1 MRLNKFG
8 YPLVIK
14 PIDGNHGKGNTTNI
28 TTWEQAEKA
37 FEAAKLYNRSLIVE
51 KFITGYD
58 FRALVINYKF
68 ICAALRTPASVVGDG
83 EHTIQ
88 WLVDETNKDPR
99 RGYGH
104 EKVLTQIK
112 IDDFTWKMLND
123 AGITPG
129 THSGQRRKGVTETHR
144 QPFNRR
150 HIHRCYRRGTPRQ
163 YFHV

>member
-1 MRLNKFG
+1 MLLEAAEIPVPRGTVIRTLEGLEAAIDKFG

-28 TTWEQAEKA
+28 TNWDQAQKA
-37 FEAAKLYNRSLIVE
+37 FEAAKQYNSSLIVE
-51 KFITGYD
+51 RYLTGFD

-88 WLVDETNKDPR
+88 WLIDETNKDPR

-112 IDDFTWKMLND
+112 VDDFTWKMLND
-123 AGITPG
+123 AGYTLETIPAKG
-129 THSGQRRKGVTETHR
+129 RKGITETHR
-144 QPFNRR
+144 
-150 HIHRCYRRGTPRQ
+150 
-163 YFHV
+163 